1 MKLTKNYN
9 KIRIDKD
16 YKIKIATIIIRSEMM
31 MKIQQVT
38 NKMH

>member
-16 YKIKIATIIIRSEMM
+16 YKIKIANNYN
-31 MKIQQVT
+31 KIGNDDENIAS
-38 NKMH
+38 NK